1 MKKVGIVEDELIIAA
16 NLESALKKMGYEP
29 LEPASNYNEAL
40 ELLESGEPELYL
52 IDINLDNKKSGIDFA
67 EQVRQRS
74 DCPIIFVT
82 AYADPKTLE
91 STVKASPD
99 AYLLKP
105 VSKEQLFATLKI
117 AINKYHERIASNSE
131 DAPKSITIK
140 DGYRYSHV
148 SLSSIM
154 YVESDRNY
162 VTYYLSSGKKTMER
176 ATLKE
181 IDERL
186 YQFGFIKINRS
197 YILNTKQISE
207 VSSNEVLIQ
216 GKKFKVNKS
225 IREKILELMRS

>member
-29 LEPASNYNEAL
+29 LGPASNYKEAI
-40 ELLESGEPELYL
+40 ELLDSGEPEMYL
-52 IDINLDNKKSGIDFA
+52 IDINLDHKKSGIDFA
-67 EQVRQRS
+67 EKVREKS

-105 VSKEQLFATLKI
+105 VSKEQLFATMKI
-117 AINKYHERIASNSE
+117 AINKYRERVASRTK
-131 DAPKSITIK
+131 DTPKSITVK
-140 DGYRYSHV
+140 DGYRYTHV
-148 SLSSIM
+148 PLNTIL

-162 VTYYLSSGKKTMER
+162 VTYYLDSGKKTMER

-181 IDERL
+181 VDERL
-186 YQFGFIKINRS
+186 YEFGFIKINRS
-197 YILNTKQISE
+197 YILNTKMISE
-207 VSSNEVLIQ
+207 VSSNEVLLQ
-216 GKKFKVNKS
+216 NKKFKVNKS

>member
-1 MKKVGIVEDELIIAA
+1 MKKVGIVEDELVIAA

-29 LEPASNYNEAL
+29 LEPASNYKEAL

-67 EQVRQRS
+67 EKVRKRS

-131 DAPKSITIK
+131 AAKSITIK

-148 SLSSIM
+148 SLSSIL

-162 VTYYLSSGKKTMER
+162 VTYYLNSGKKTMER
-176 ATLKE
+176 TTLKE
-181 IDERL
+181 VDERL

-207 VSSNEVLIQ
+207 VSSNEVLLQ
-216 GKKFKVNKS
+216 DKKFKVNKS